1 MVLTVN
7 GEAQEVEAARV
18 DALLGELGYEGAFF
32 AVAVNGQVVRRAD
45 WPDAALSEGDA
56 VEILTPRQGG

>member
-1 MVLTVN
+1 VVLTVN
-7 GEAQEVEAARV
+7 GEAREVEAARV

-32 AVAVNGQVVRRAD
+32 AVAVNGEVVRRAA
-45 WPDAALSEGDA
+45 WAEAELSDGDA